1 MIEAFNVSK
10 KFDDIQAVDSIS
22 LCIKEGSVFG
32 LIGTNGAGKSTFMRI
47 LSGVLKP
54 DSGSIKIDDEDVFE
68 NINAKSKLFFIAD
81 DVFYF
86 NNSTPFDMMK
96 YFSVIYPKFD
106 KERFVDFLEK
116 FELNGKRKI

>member
-68 NINAKSKLFFIAD
+68 LWFDFSPVISGFTGISGILIA
-81 DVFYF
+81 
-86 NNSTPFDMMK
+86 STPLL
-96 YFSVIYPKFD
+96 FSKFID
-106 KERFVDFLEK
+106 VSTTFVSFVSFNELFLVTP
-116 FELNGKRKI
+116 